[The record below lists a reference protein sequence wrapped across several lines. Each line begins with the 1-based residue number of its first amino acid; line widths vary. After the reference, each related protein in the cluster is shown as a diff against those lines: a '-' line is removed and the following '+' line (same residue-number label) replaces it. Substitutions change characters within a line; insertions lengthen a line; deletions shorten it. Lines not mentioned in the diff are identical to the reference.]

1 MDEEQ
6 GQLSV
11 FLAFREK
18 CDALEAAIRALSS
31 GNSDS
36 VAEFAQSGINGGES
50 SQQVGDAG
58 SNQRSGLNA
67 DQAAVAG
74 LRAVEDLVAHFAPS
88 VPRRDV
94 EQMTSRV
101 AALRANLETARS
113 ASKPK
118 KRFAF
123 SSRGQKKASSEGKG
137 ASSSQKSLEQPK
149 SLSLLQ
155 PVDGCQVEQEGDP
168 RRAGMVPSS
177 SGVEPTAASG
187 GDAASAAAAARGEAA
202 GGEAVAETAASAAGG
217 ASGAAGAAGESG
229 ASAEFSSAK
238 FPSAIPPISS
248 AHPSLSISHRS
259 HEHIQISPEQHRRG
273 ELTLQHLSHCHV
285 SVRGVLSAVFLRH
298 VRDCHVSLCPVSGA
312 CHVEDASGST
322 VAVASHQ
329 LRIHQTERAD
339 FYVRTRSRPLIE
351 HSKGVKF
358 APYSREYH
366 GLEADLKDADLAVDG
381 GLWAH
386 VDDFGWLR
394 AVPSPNWLVISEEER
409 KSLTEA

>member
-1 MDEEQ
+1 MDEDQ

-18 CDALEAAIRALSS
+18 CDALEAAIQALSS
-31 GNSDS
+31 RDSGS
-36 VAEFAQSGINGGES
+36 VAESAQSGINGGDA

-58 SNQRSGLNA
+58 STQRFGLNA
-67 DQAAVAG
+67 DQEAVAA
-74 LRAVEDLVAHFAPS
+74 LREVEELVAHFAPS

-101 AALRANLETARS
+101 AALRANLESARS

-123 SSRGQKKASSEGKG
+123 SSRGQKKTLPENKDVPN
-137 ASSSQKSLEQPK
+137 SQKSLEQPK
-149 SLSLLQ
+149 SLSSLQ
-155 PVDGCQVEQEGDP
+155 AVDGCQVEQEGD
-168 RRAGMVPSS
+168 RRRTGMVPWSS
-177 SGVEPTAASG
+177 VVEPTAASG
-187 GDAASAAAAARGEAA
+187 GAAASAAAAAAAARGEAA
-202 GGEAVAETAASAAGG
+202 PGTASSTAAWL
-217 ASGAAGAAGESG
+217 GAAGESD
-229 ASAEFSSAK
+229 ASAGV
-238 FPSAIPPISS
+238 PSAITPISS
-248 AHPSLSISHRS
+248 ARPSLSISHRS

-273 ELTLQHLSHCHV
+273 ELTSQHLSHCHV

-351 HSKGVKF
+351 HSKGVRF
-358 APYSREYH
+358 APYSREYD

-381 GLWAH
+381 GLWGH

-394 AVPSPNWLVISEEER
+394 AVPSPNWSVIPEEER
-409 KSLTEA
+409 KSFTEA